1 MVKMPILRAGK
12 PYTSL
17 SVQDVAH
24 IQTKEPLVQVS
35 QANRGLVAKD
45 LNNMAANKAIL
56 EHIPVADLLAMTR
69 EAARLFVEADL
80 PIGDQVQ
87 SPDDYVK
94 QVSGTTGMPET
105 LCKANMEKIRLV
117 CNEIEAILGGLTR
130 GLDLSIL
137 DAGWHEQDGRS
148 LSYICEANALGAIL
162 PSNSP
167 GVHSLWVP
175 SIALKV
181 PLVLKPGRE
190 EPWTP
195 FRMAMAF
202 IEAGCPPEAFS
213 FYPTDHSGGTEILL
227 RCERSMLFG
236 GGSTVAPWLNDHR
249 VEIHGPGQSK
259 LIIGEDQIDHWE
271 DYLDVMVASITANG
285 GRSCINAS
293 GVWVPSH
300 GKEIAEALAE
310 RLAKIVGRP
319 LDDPNAKIAAFTNPH
334 FADQI
339 SQTIDIHLRTSG
351 AEELTTKLRGD
362 RLVELD
368 GLKFL
373 NPTVV
378 WCEDH
383 SHPLA
388 NTEFLFP
395 FASVVEV
402 PQAELLDQIGP
413 SLVVT
418 ALTEDEKFINACL
431 DSAHVERLNVGP
443 IPTNQISWDQ
453 PHEGNLFAH
462 LYRQRALQWSRQA

>member
-1 MVKMPILRAGK
+1 MLQMPILRAGK

-17 SVQDVAH
+17 SVQEVKH
-24 IQTKEPLVQVS
+24 IQTKAPLVQVS

-45 LNNMAANKAIL
+45 LNGMAANKAIL
-56 EHIPVADLLAMTR
+56 EKYSVAELMAMTR

-80 PIGDQVQ
+80 PLGDHVQ
-87 SPDDYVK
+87 SPQDYVT
-94 QVSGTTGMPET
+94 QVSGTTGMPQA
-105 LCKANMEKIRLV
+105 LCRANMEKIRLV
-117 CNEIEAILGGLTR
+117 CNEVEAILGGLTR
-130 GLDLSIL
+130 GLDLSVL
-137 DAGWHEQDGRS
+137 DAGWHEQGGRS
-148 LSYICEANALGAIL
+148 LSYICEADALGAIL

-195 FRMAMAF
+195 FRIAMAF
-202 IEAGCPPEAFS
+202 MEAGCPPEAFS
-213 FYPTDHSGGTEILL
+213 FYPTDHSGATEILL
-227 RCERSMLFG
+227 RCGRSMLFG

-259 LIIGEDQIDHWE
+259 VILGEDQIDHWE

-293 GVWVPSH
+293 GVWVPAH
-300 GKEIAEALAE
+300 GKKIAEALAE

-319 LDDPNAKIAAFTNPH
+319 LDDPEAKIAAFTNPN

-339 SQTIDIHLRTSG
+339 SKTIDIHLRTPG
-351 AEELTTKLRGD
+351 AEDLTAKLRGD
-362 RLVELD
+362 RLVELN

-373 NPTVV
+373 NPTVI
-378 WCEDH
+378 WCKDH
-383 SHPLA
+383 THPLA
-388 NTEFLFP
+388 NTEYLFP

-402 PQAELLDQIGP
+402 PQAEVLDKIGP

-418 ALTEDEKFINACL
+418 ALTEDDTFIHACL
-431 DSAHVERLNVGP
+431 DSPHVERLNVGP

-462 LYRQRALQWSRQA
+462 LYRQRALQWGKQA

>member
-1 MVKMPILRAGK
+1 MKNLGRRFVLRWA
-12 PYTSL
+12 
-17 SVQDVAH
+17 
-24 IQTKEPLVQVS
+24 
-35 QANRGLVAKD
+35 
-45 LNNMAANKAIL
+45 
-56 EHIPVADLLAMTR
+56 
-69 EAARLFVEADL
+69 F
-80 PIGDQVQ
+80 
-87 SPDDYVK
+87 
-94 QVSGTTGMPET
+94 
-105 LCKANMEKIRLV
+105 
-117 CNEIEAILGGLTR
+117 
-130 GLDLSIL
+130 
-137 DAGWHEQDGRS
+137 
-148 LSYICEANALGAIL
+148 
-162 PSNSP
+162 
-167 GVHSLWVP
+167 
-175 SIALKV
+175 LK
-181 PLVLKPGRE
+181 
-190 EPWTP
+190 
-195 FRMAMAF
+195 
-202 IEAGCPPEAFS
+202 AGCPPEAFG
-213 FYPTDHSGGTEILL
+213 FYPTDHGGGTEILL

-236 GGSTVAPWLNDHR
+236 GGATVAPWLNDHR

-271 DYLDVMVASITANG
+271 DYLDVMVTSITANG

-319 LDDPNAKIAAFTNPH
+319 LDDPEAKIAAFTNTH

-339 SQTIDIHLRTSG
+339 SKTIDIHLRTSG

-383 SHPLA
+383 THPLA

-402 PQAELLDQIGP
+402 PQAEMLDKIGP

-418 ALTEDEKFINACL
+418 ALTEDEQFINACL
-431 DSAHVERLNVGP
+431 DSSHVERLNVGP

-462 LYRQRALQWSRQA
+462 LYRQRALQWSKQA